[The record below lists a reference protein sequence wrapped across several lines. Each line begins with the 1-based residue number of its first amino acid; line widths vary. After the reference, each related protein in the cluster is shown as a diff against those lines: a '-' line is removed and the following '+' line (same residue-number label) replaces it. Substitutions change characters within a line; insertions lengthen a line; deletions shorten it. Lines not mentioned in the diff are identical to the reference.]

1 MAGWDYFFARY
12 LILHPLR
19 FLFDHPFWY
28 YANFYLN
35 NKFMSYLACDCKP
48 CHSGIA
54 ISRNYRYGDTNDEM
68 LDVLVPTESGTIH
81 KGPLIYAHGGG
92 WFCVNRELLMQSI
105 TPFVRAGYTVYI
117 IDYPM
122 APENKFP
129 VPLISMLK
137 AISWVKR
144 HTGHASV
151 TLLGDSAGGN
161 LVTMAAALVSNTSL
175 LAKFS
180 ESLQDNCVDYH
191 RRLGKSIE
199 RWDFPAIDS
208 VVSIYGVLDQTIHLC
223 KRENMVATNN
233 MNFISRFFFNAQ
245 ISILNFCFHSYRSP
259 KGKALFGE
267 MLTLGD
273 LLQSSDDAFRM
284 ESFPPLF
291 LACSD
296 QDPLLSHSLHVHR
309 LMKRKQFQ
317 CELFTCGGIHS
328 FHGLPIHLTF
338 GYWRFQSFLATKHIL
353 KFTTRGQIDL
363 EMDKDVVVNFDFLFV
378 LFLVVVFF
386 GIPNLLYMSAL
397 YLR

>member
-1 MAGWDYFFARY
+1 
-12 LILHPLR
+12 
-19 FLFDHPFWY
+19 
-28 YANFYLN
+28 
-35 NKFMSYLACDCKP
+35 
-48 CHSGIA
+48 
-54 ISRNYRYGDTNDEM
+54 
-68 LDVLVPTESGTIH
+68 
-81 KGPLIYAHGGG
+81 
-92 WFCVNRELLMQSI
+92 
-105 TPFVRAGYTVYI
+105 
-117 IDYPM
+117 
-122 APENKFP
+122 
-129 VPLISMLK
+129 MLK

-233 MNFISRFFFNAQ
+233 MNFISRFFFNVQ
-245 ISILNFCFHSYRSP
+245 ISILNFCFYSYRSP

-273 LLQSSDDAFRM
+273 LLQSSDDEFRM
-284 ESFPPLF
+284 ESFPPLL

-309 LMKRKQFQ
+309 LMKRKKFQ

>member
-1 MAGWDYFFARY
+1 
-12 LILHPLR
+12 
-19 FLFDHPFWY
+19 
-28 YANFYLN
+28 
-35 NKFMSYLACDCKP
+35 MSYNACDCKP

-92 WFCVNRELLMQSI
+92 WVCVNRELLMQSI

-144 HTGHASV
+144 RTGHASV

-191 RRLGKSIE
+191 RRLGKSI
-199 RWDFPAIDS
+199 DK
-208 VVSIYGVLDQTIHLC
+208 VG
-223 KRENMVATNN
+223 
-233 MNFISRFFFNAQ
+233 
-245 ISILNFCFHSYRSP
+245 
-259 KGKALFGE
+259 
-267 MLTLGD
+267 
-273 LLQSSDDAFRM
+273 
-284 ESFPPLF
+284 
-291 LACSD
+291 
-296 QDPLLSHSLHVHR
+296 LSGNR
-309 LMKRKQFQ
+309 
-317 CELFTCGGIHS
+317 
-328 FHGLPIHLTF
+328 
-338 GYWRFQSFLATKHIL
+338 
-353 KFTTRGQIDL
+353 
-363 EMDKDVVVNFDFLFV
+363 
-378 LFLVVVFF
+378 
-386 GIPNLLYMSAL
+386 
-397 YLR
+397 